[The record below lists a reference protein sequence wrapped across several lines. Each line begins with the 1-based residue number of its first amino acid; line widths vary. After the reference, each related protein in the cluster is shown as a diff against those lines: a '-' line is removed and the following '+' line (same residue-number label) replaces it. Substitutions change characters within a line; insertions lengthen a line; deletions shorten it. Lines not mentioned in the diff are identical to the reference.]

1 MSRNFFIS
9 GNGTDVGKTV
19 VSACLVH
26 ALKADYWKPIQAGDL
41 EFGDAERVKSLAAS
55 NCREFHSTTYGLTK
69 PMSPHAAAEIDGVEI
84 QLDQI
89 QIPETDNDLIIEGAG
104 GLLVPLN
111 EQQTIISLVGHL
123 NVPLILV
130 CGTYLGSINHSLLS
144 ISEAERNGIEIAG
157 LVFFGEQNE
166 ESERIILKMS
176 GAKKLGGV
184 YPQGKITSENIHLH
198 SQQFHSL

>member
-1 MSRNFFIS
+1 MTRKFFIS

-41 EFGDAERVKSLAAS
+41 EFGDADRVKTLAGS
-55 NCREFHSTTYGLTK
+55 NCGIVHETIYGLTQ

-84 QLDQI
+84 RFDQI
-89 QIPETDNDLIIEGAG
+89 RIPEMNNALIIEGAG
-104 GLLVPLN
+104 GLMVPLN
-111 EQQTIISLVGHL
+111 EKQTIINLLSHL

-144 ISEAERNGIEIAG
+144 ISEARRNGIEIAG
-157 LVFFGEQNE
+157 LVFFGEKNE

-198 SQQFHSL
+198 CQQFQSL

>member
-1 MSRNFFIS
+1 LSRKFFIS

-26 ALKADYWKPIQAGDL
+26 GLKADYWKPIQAGDL
-41 EFGDAERVKSLAAS
+41 EFGDAERVRNLAGL
-55 NCREFHSTTYGLTK
+55 NCLQIHATTYGLTR
-69 PMSPHAAAEIDGVEI
+69 PMSPHAAAAIDGVEI
-84 QLDQI
+84 QLDQFEM
-89 QIPETDNDLIIEGAG
+89 PKTENVLIIEGAG
-104 GLLVPLN
+104 GLLVPMN
-111 EQQTIISLVGHL
+111 EHQTIVNLVHHL

-144 ISEAERNGIEIAG
+144 ISEAKNKRIEIAG

-176 GAKKLGGV
+176 GVKKLGGV
-184 YPQGKITSENIHLH
+184 YPQGKINSENIHLY
-198 SQQFHSL
+198 SQQFQSL